1 MRSGKYIILM
11 LLSCLPYVVNAQN
24 KTDLLHRAQNAV
36 TAVIVHDIFSPPV
49 ASRIY
54 FYASLAGYEAAA
66 ARPGHNSFRA
76 LRADFPAPVPS
87 AMQVKPDP
95 EFSAIYATLHTASR
109 FVFSDTAMLDS
120 LGNILA
126 AYPGITPAERQASE
140 QWAKMVSD
148 SVFSWAKNDNYLST
162 RKLRRYTLVKK
173 PEAWKP
179 TPPGYF
185 AAVEPYWGRIRP
197 VFIDSLPQY
206 RPQPPIAFSSEKNS
220 RFYEQAMEVY
230 SASKKLTNSDSAVAM
245 FWDCNPFFLNTQGH
259 LNFAT
264 KKLSPGGHWMSI
276 AGIAS
281 AKEGLSFTATLTTY
295 LATAIALHDAFI
307 SCWDEKYSSNVIRPE
322 SYINSYIDE
331 SWRPLLQTPPFPEYT
346 SGHSVIS
353 AACAAVLSSI
363 FGERFSFRD
372 NTEVP
377 YGLPSRDFNSFWEA
391 AEEAAVSR
399 FYGGIH
405 YRQAVEQGM
414 LQGKK
419 IGMLV
424 AGKIKPVMP
433 LK

>member
-1 MRSGKYIILM
+1 MRWANSIIQI
-11 LLSCLPYVVNAQN
+11 LLSCLPYVVHAQN
-24 KTDLLHRAQNAV
+24 NTDLLHRAQKAV
-36 TAVIVHDIFSPPV
+36 TTVIVHDIFSPPV

-54 FYASLAGYEAAA
+54 FYSSLAGYEAASA
-66 ARPGHNSFRA
+66 GQGSASFKA
-76 LRADFPAPVPS
+76 LRADFPAPDPS
-87 AMQVKPDP
+87 SVQVKLDP
-95 EFSAIYATLHTASR
+95 EFSAIYAMVYTASR

-120 LGNILA
+120 LQNILA
-126 AYPGITPAERQASE
+126 TCPGIGSAEKRASE

-162 RKLRRYTLVKK
+162 RKMRRYTLVKK

-185 AAVEPYWGRIRP
+185 AAVEPHWGRIRP

-206 RPQPPIAFSSEKNS
+206 RPEPPIAFSSEKNS
-220 RFYEQAMEVY
+220 RFYEQALEVY
-230 SASKKLTNSDSAVAM
+230 TASKKLTNSDSAVAM

-281 AKEGLSFTATLTTY
+281 ANERLTFAATMTTY

-307 SCWDEKYSSNVIRPE
+307 SCWDEKYSSNVVRPE

-363 FGERFSFRD
+363 FGERLSFRD

-377 YGLPSRDFNSFWEA
+377 YGLPSRDFNSFWDA
-391 AEEAAVSR
+391 AEEAAISR

-419 IGMLV
+419 IGLLV
-424 AGKIKPVMP
+424 AGKIKPIMQ
-433 LK
+433 